1 MQEARSALERFLRL
15 NPRFASAW
23 NHLFAVTL
31 FEGDSDAAARAALE
45 EGRWSEDTARRRA
58 WIPVLDLRLEVMRS
72 RSIPPERLSEAVELV
87 LSRPL
92 GLAEVLTSGF
102 VADGFPTAQIQL
114 NRAMRLRRA
123 GAGLEAPLWQG
134 EALAWA
140 ARGAWDDAMT
150 AADRWASAAGDGDG
164 ALGAYRLGVAGVL
177 TGGLMPASARGRRPT
192 STRALSRW
200 SDFQKAELLWL
211 DGVLAY
217 LDHNPQ
223 RMGAVRRA
231 LAADTA
237 PHRPLLDR
245 SLAALA
251 AEAGGDRKGATR
263 TMLELEAEIADRA
276 PIGDLLGRYPLLVTV
291 NRLLAARWLRSLGE
305 GTEAARLLAWYES
318 MFPTAVMEAWNGGI
332 GSVGLLDRAEIAE
345 SAGDSDRARRYFTR
359 FLQRYDRATPALRTL
374 VERASAGLHRVGP
387 RSARVEPVV
396 AGPR

>member
-1 MQEARSALERFLRL
+1 
-15 NPRFASAW
+15 
-23 NHLFAVTL
+23 
-31 FEGDSDAAARAALE
+31 
-45 EGRWSEDTARRRA
+45 
-58 WIPVLDLRLEVMRS
+58 
-72 RSIPPERLSEAVELV
+72 
-87 LSRPL
+87 
-92 GLAEVLTSGF
+92 
-102 VADGFPTAQIQL
+102 
-114 NRAMRLRRA
+114 MRLRRP
-123 GAGLEAPLWQG
+123 GAGLEAPLWRG

-150 AADRWASAAGDGDG
+150 AADRWASASGDGDG

-251 AEAGGDRKGATR
+251 AEAG
-263 TMLELEAEIADRA
+263 EIAKAQRA
-276 PIGDLLGRYPLLVTV
+276 QCSNSKPRLPIGRPSVISSPAIRCSSRRT
-291 NRLLAARWLRSLGE
+291 ACLR
-305 GTEAARLLAWYES
+305 RD
-318 MFPTAVMEAWNGGI
+318 
-332 GSVGLLDRAEIAE
+332 GSVRW
-345 SAGDSDRARRYFTR
+345 ARIRRLSVSSPGTS
-359 FLQRYDRATPALRTL
+359 PC
-374 VERASAGLHRVGP
+374 SP
-387 RSARVEPVV
+387 P
-396 AGPR
+396 P